1 MGDVGRTSRR
11 WTFSHRRL
19 ERSARVESTAA
30 RATFRPTV
38 RDSWRQ
44 AMSFIDKAKEKAGE
58 LAHKAGPGA
67 AKGIDSAKEQ
77 LDKATGGKYHDRI
90 ETVTGKVQDALKK
103 AQGQD
108 GSTSGGS
115 PSDGSP
121 SGGSRSGGAQSGDEP
136 ASGSSGP
143 GGSTAS

>member
-1 MGDVGRTSRR
+1 
-11 WTFSHRRL
+11 
-19 ERSARVESTAA
+19 
-30 RATFRPTV
+30 
-38 RDSWRQ
+38 
-44 AMSFIDKAKEKAGE
+44 MSFIDKAKEKAGE